1 MKINNKYYSEHRGNR
16 NLIIFP
22 DKPFWIVGDNS
33 LETIIKYFTEE
44 ISDNELFH
52 VLTKI
57 KLLKKHNVI
66 TKLSI
71 TLHSGNIN
79 DLEDFFELS
88 EQLGVDGIAVNV
100 LNVLERADKC
110 NIKRVALKEVN
121 AVIRN
126 LSKKS
131 EKAFEY
137 ASMTDFANLGAILLM
152 NWKFVYCGVGAA
164 SLVIDY
170 DGSVYPCYNNMRE
183 DCKLG
188 NVLQDDMIE
197 IWNNSEKLKELRK
210 LHVDNFG
217 KKCKA
222 CPVKYYCGG
231 GCRGETFYESNT
243 YLAPCPNCK
252 DNLEGI
258 IELMFTL
265 SEGDNAL
272 FENRI
277 KYYENMEA
285 FKKITKHS

>member
-1 MKINNKYYSEHRGNR
+1 M
-16 NLIIFP
+16 
-22 DKPFWIVGDNS
+22 W
-33 LETIIKYFTEE
+33 
-44 ISDNELFH
+44 
-52 VLTKI
+52 
-57 KLLKKHNVI
+57 I

-164 SLVIDY
+164 SLV
-170 DGSVYPCYNNMRE
+170 
-183 DCKLG
+183 
-188 NVLQDDMIE
+188 
-197 IWNNSEKLKELRK
+197 
-210 LHVDNFG
+210 
-217 KKCKA
+217 
-222 CPVKYYCGG
+222 
-231 GCRGETFYESNT
+231 
-243 YLAPCPNCK
+243 
-252 DNLEGI
+252 
-258 IELMFTL
+258 
-265 SEGDNAL
+265 
-272 FENRI
+272 
-277 KYYENMEA
+277 
-285 FKKITKHS
+285 